1 MNRPSGTTRRATRQQ
16 VFGATARP
24 DRSESGSCAKPRSG
38 RLKLQTFWLCT
49 IMIGTR
55 CRQTA
60 GVLFITWV
68 GFFGSGVSA
77 MEQNDNVNVDGS
89 WAYTA
94 RDNNGGMEH
103 MAVTRAAED
112 DAWLLL
118 ACSPDERLTVS
129 VIHNEQFPFPLKD
142 SSSVKI
148 RSNNVPAVSVEGKS
162 IKNDPIFVDPKPMRH
177 IMPLLLQDYYPVVSF
192 PERDGA
198 MHDYTFTTQPNDL
211 ALAPI
216 RSHCFDS

>member
-1 MNRPSGTTRRATRQQ
+1 MNRPSGATRRATRQW
-16 VFGATARP
+16 VFGA
-24 DRSESGSCAKPRSG
+24 
-38 RLKLQTFWLCT
+38 
-49 IMIGTR
+49 
-55 CRQTA
+55 RQTA

-77 MEQNDNVNVDGS
+77 MEENDNVNVDGS

-94 RDNNGGMEH
+94 RDKNGGMEH
-103 MAVTRAAED
+103 MAVTQAAED

-129 VIHNEQFPFPLKD
+129 VIHNEQFPFPLKA
-142 SSSVKI
+142 SSSVRV
-148 RSNNVPAVSVEGKS
+148 RSKNVPAVSLEGKS
-162 IKNDPIFVDPKPMRH
+162 IKNDQIFVDPKPMRH
-177 IMPLLLQDYYPVVSF
+177 IMPLLLQDYYLVVSI

-198 MHDYTFTTQPNDL
+198 MHDYTFSTQPNDL

>member
-1 MNRPSGTTRRATRQQ
+1 MNRPSGATRRATRQR
-16 VFGATARP
+16 VFGA
-24 DRSESGSCAKPRSG
+24 
-38 RLKLQTFWLCT
+38 
-49 IMIGTR
+49 
-55 CRQTA
+55 RQTA

-77 MEQNDNVNVDGS
+77 MEENDNVNVDGS

-94 RDNNGGMEH
+94 RDKNGGMEH
-103 MAVTRAAED
+103 MAMAED

-162 IKNDPIFVDPKPMRH
+162 IKNDQIFVDPKPMRH
-177 IMPLLLQDYYPVVSF
+177 IMPLLLQDYYLVVSI